1 MSDGNKERRKLEI
14 AMRKSEALQ
23 LRISGMTYNQIADK
37 LHCSDSTAYE
47 MVSSALKEIPARDV
61 EELRKEQDAMIR
73 SLYMQL
79 IPRVNKGEPRAI
91 EVALKLLERLA
102 KLHGLDAP
110 TKSIIEV
117 ITEEAVDKAIRELEE
132 QLRLLE
138 LPEGE
143 YEELDNNE
151 NEGEE

>member
-1 MSDGNKERRKLEI
+1 MADGHNERRKLEI
-14 AMRKSEALQ
+14 QMRKSEAIQ
-23 LRISGMTYNQIADK
+23 LRISGMSYRQIADAM
-37 LHCSDSTAYE
+37 HCSDSRAHE
-47 MVSSALKEIPARDV
+47 MVQEALRDIPAPDV
-61 EELRKEQDAMIR
+61 EALRKEQDAMIR
-73 SLYMQL
+73 SLYL
-79 IPRVNKGEPRAI
+79 ALVPRINKGEPRAI

-110 TKSIIEV
+110 TKQIIEV

-138 LPEGE
+138 LPEGD

-151 NEGEE
+151 NESE

>member
-1 MSDGNKERRKLEI
+1 MASADKERRKLEI

-23 LRISGMTYNQIADK
+23 LRISGMSYRQIADAM
-37 LHCSDSTAYE
+37 HCSDSTAYE

-61 EELRKEQDAMIR
+61 DELRKEQDSMIR

-132 QLRLLE
+132 QMRLLE
-138 LPEGE
+138 LPEGD
-143 YEELDNNE
+143 YEELDDEE
-151 NEGEE
+151 NGEL